1 MKKYKISESNL
12 KEFWNLFS
20 KKPTPDK
27 LQTVIDNDPVLKK
40 LQDELDDIDRSYIPK
55 LRKMKQEQP
64 RTFEYLQSIGM
75 IAKDFK

>member
-1 MKKYKISESNL
+1 MKKYKISKSNVN
-12 KEFWNLFS
+12 EFWNLFS

-27 LQTVIDNDPVLKK
+27 LQAVIDNDPVLKK

-64 RTFEYLQSIGM
+64 QIFQYLQSIGM